1 MPINDKNSEM
11 SLGDDCLI
19 KKTQIEP
26 ASNSQVLKGVR
37 KKFASGFVLHPIS
50 DINIDKKKIDT
61 IKIKVQYFLKID
73 NIINEIGKKM

>member
-37 KKFASGFVLHPIS
+37 KKFASGFVALWFKIMIYHAGLDLHREL
-50 DINIDKKKIDT
+50 
-61 IKIKVQYFLKID
+61 KVLSF
-73 NIINEIGKKM
+73 GFS